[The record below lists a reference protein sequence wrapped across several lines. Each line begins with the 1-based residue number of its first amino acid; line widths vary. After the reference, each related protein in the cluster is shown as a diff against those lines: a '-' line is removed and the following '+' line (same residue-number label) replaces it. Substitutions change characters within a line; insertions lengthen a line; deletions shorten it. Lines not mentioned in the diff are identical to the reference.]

1 MKTPLLF
8 ATALCAT
15 AAWAD
20 VTSIDPP
27 EKAFDQTGGAAMV
40 TLSGS
45 GSWEATTDATW
56 IHLLTTSGTV
66 GTSPF
71 AYTVDANPTAD
82 TRIGTIDI
90 SGMPH
95 TVTQKGVPATLDT
108 NSASFNEA
116 GGQTTVGVTVATG
129 VSWSVKNAPDW
140 VTVAPETATGS
151 ATVTLTIA
159 PYTGR
164 ENRTAELAIAG
175 QPFTVTQ
182 TGVAA
187 TLSPTQ
193 ATADMNSTI
202 ISVTVTADAETT
214 WRAETDAAWL
224 SFLPS
229 AEGQGPGT
237 LLVVVASNPS
247 VKERQGIVSV
257 GGATLTVTQA
267 GTQQYSLVLAPET
280 GTVAPTGGDG
290 TVEVVATQDLEWTA
304 ATQQSEWL
312 TVNQTEGA
320 GSGQVTYHAAPNP
333 ETEARTGTIRVSAQL
348 PEPTIDLSR
357 ALTRWNGDDGYVN
370 NGEGS
375 SRDWKDDSSEAMAFT
390 LTSLGIIHPLFD
402 LTIFNEVEKGSLYI
416 NAANQLV
423 FQDTVSTQVSDFVVE
438 ANVRYKVF
446 FVRGNRQT
454 DIYVGKDTEGPA
466 VKLFTTGILDISKM
480 GETTY
485 PSPGKLVDGTVEDS
499 DYWERTLSEA
509 EVQAAIKQ
517 TDRPKAAKDTSK
529 APYEGLDFFYSLD
542 GWADL
547 EPTFDHHLHLTKDRY
562 GWYGGAHKGA
572 IRSWDED
579 EVKSLGF
586 DGSTVVFECDIYD
599 EENNRYK
606 TTQEASNAARSA
618 MYDLHSDI
626 REGACPNLTYTF
638 WCKWEDFKEEAFL
651 TLFNYDEIG
660 YESSCKTDLR
670 GFGLDTWYAIQEIY
684 FTLYLSEKRQRVP
697 CLTLSKE
704 GRVSLFGTEASTNC
718 KRNQWHMVAVTFSTA
733 AYNSGHYEL
742 YLDGVLVA
750 TVAVTDDEGDM
761 LDTFYPQFW
770 ELGGG
775 LEVAY
780 DDMEVYKR
788 RLTGAEIAAIYEA
801 EKPLEAVH
809 TVTQEEQTLEV
820 SGDALNLAAAGDS
833 RALTVSAGA
842 NQAWTATCAAD
853 WVSFTPASGTGN
865 GTVTVTA
872 SANQTTAPR
881 SAIATVAG
889 QEVTISQLGQ
899 KATIEAN
906 TSTVIGSVGGDLI
919 FSIDIGDGIAWEAGS
934 DSTWAQVSQGASGSG
949 AGSVTVTIAANPD
962 AGFASRTDAIE
973 IAGETIY
980 VTQRDFDVSIT
991 PEHTQI
997 ASAATQGEIAVTAPD
1012 NAQWDVLATVNWLTP
1027 NAAVGIGQTT
1037 LAYTVAENT
1046 TGVTRTGMILIAGV
1060 PHTVTQSAG
1069 AVVTVETVGEGSV
1082 SGGGTVPDGTE
1093 VTLTATPAEGYV
1105 FSHWTGDATGTANP
1119 LTFTAEGAM
1128 SVVAHFVPQAAVDA
1142 QVEAAI
1148 EAGGYVTKE
1157 QVKDLSFGA
1166 PIIDVEGDSVKVGIR
1181 LQSASSLSGEPTWE
1195 TVKPDAAETDAEGVI
1210 SVTLPQEG
1218 NAAFYRF
1225 LSPEPEEETPTD
1237 SEP

>member
-1 MKTPLLF
+1 MKTSLLF

-15 AAWAD
+15 ATWAE

-27 EKAFDQTGGAAMV
+27 EKAIEQTGGAAMV

-45 GSWEATTDATW
+45 GQWTAETDADW
-56 IHLLTTSGTV
+56 IHLLNASGAV
-66 GTSPF
+66 GTTPF
-71 AYTVDANPTAD
+71 AYTVDENPSAD
-82 TRIGTIDI
+82 TRVGVIDI
-90 SGMPH
+90 SGLTH
-95 TVTQKGVPATLDT
+95 TVTQKGLPATLSA
-108 NSASFNEA
+108 NSAAFDDA
-116 GGQTTVGVTVATG
+116 GGQTTVEVTVDTG
-129 VSWSVKNAPDW
+129 VSWSVKHAPDW
-140 VTVAPETATGS
+140 VTVAPETASGP

-164 ENRTAELAIAG
+164 ETRTAELAIAG
-175 QPFTVTQ
+175 QTFTVTQ

-202 ISVTVTADAETT
+202 IQVTVTADAETA
-214 WRAETDAAWL
+214 WRAETDADWL
-224 SFLPS
+224 SFPFG
-229 AEGQGPGT
+229 AEGKGTGT

-267 GTQQYSLVLAPET
+267 GTQQYALVLAPET

-290 TVEVVATQDLEWTA
+290 TVEIVATPDLEWSVATQQTD
-304 ATQQSEWL
+304 WL
-312 TVNQTEGA
+312 TVNQKEGA

-333 ETEARTGTIRVSAQL
+333 ETGARTGTIRVSAQL

-402 LTIFNEVEKGSLYI
+402 LTIFNDVEKGSLYI
-416 NAANQLV
+416 NAANHLV

-438 ANVRYKVF
+438 SNVRYKVF

-466 VKLFTTGILDISKM
+466 IKLFTTGILDISKM

-485 PSPGKLVDGTVEDS
+485 PTPGKLVDGTVEDS

-517 TDRPKAAKDTSK
+517 TNRPKAAKDTSK

-542 GWADL
+542 GWGDL
-547 EPTFDHHLHLTKDRY
+547 EPTLDHRLHLTEDRY
-562 GWYGGAHKGA
+562 GWYGGAYKGA
-572 IRSWDED
+572 LQSWDETLINQYD
-579 EVKSLGF
+579 LNWWKSTKPAYASSDLEGQGF
-586 DGSTVVFECDIYD
+586 LREADA
-599 EENNRYK
+599 EEYAQNGAL
-606 TTQEASNAARSA
+606 EAARETLSGR
-618 MYDLHSDI
+618 SDN
-626 REGACPNLTYTF
+626 EAYAESVTYNF
-638 WCKWEDFKEEAFL
+638 WCKWDAF
-651 TLFNYDEIG
+651 
-660 YESSCKTDLR
+660 
-670 GFGLDTWYAIQEIY
+670 
-684 FTLYLSEKRQRVP
+684 V
-697 CLTLSKE
+697 E
-704 GRVSLFGTEASTNC
+704 GPLFGCTIYTRTYTTEWEVVDQGTGVLMGERYKIKKSRVTFAPTTNPSHKTYLTMSSDGAIKLLDKAAPLPC
-718 KRNQWHMVAVTFSTA
+718 ALGQWHMVSLVI
-733 AYNSGHYEL
+733 NEKNYEL
-742 YLDGVLVA
+742 YLDGIQILS
-750 TVAVTDDEGDM
+750 TEGDAFG
-761 LDTFYPQFW
+761 TGYPQFW
-770 ELGGG
+770 ELSGG

-788 RLTGAEIAAIYEA
+788 RLTGSEIAAIYTA

-809 TVTQEEQTLEV
+809 TVTQDEQTLEV
-820 SGDALNLAAAGDS
+820 SGDALNLVAAGES

-842 NQAWTATCAAD
+842 NQTWTATCEAD
-853 WVSFTPASGTGN
+853 WVSFAPASGTGN

-872 SANQTTAPR
+872 AANQTTAFR
-881 SAIATVAG
+881 SAIATIAG

-906 TSTVIGSVGGDLI
+906 TSTVIGSEGGELTFTVDL
-919 FSIDIGDGIAWEAGS
+919 GEGIAWEADS
-934 DSTWAQVSQGASGSG
+934 DSTWAQVTQGASGNG
-949 AGSVTVTIAANPD
+949 TGTVTVTIEKNPD
-962 AGFASRTDAIE
+962 SAFASRTDAIE

-997 ASAATQGEIAVTAPD
+997 TNAATQGEIAVTAPD

-1069 AVVTVETVGEGSV
+1069 AVVTVATVGEGSV

-1148 EAGGYVTKE
+1148 EAGGYVTKD

-1181 LQSASSLSGEPTWE
+1181 LQSANSLSGNPTWE
-1195 TVKPDAAETDAEGVI
+1195 TVKPDAAEADAEGVI
-1210 SVTLPQEG
+1210 SVTLPREG

-1225 LSPEPEEETPTD
+1225 LSPEAEAETPTD
-1237 SEP
+1237 PEP

>member
-1 MKTPLLF
+1 MKTSLLF

-15 AAWAD
+15 ATWAE

-27 EKAFDQTGGAAMV
+27 EKAIEQTGGAAMV

-45 GSWEATTDATW
+45 GQWTAETDADW
-56 IHLLTTSGTV
+56 IHLLNASGAV
-66 GTSPF
+66 GTTPF
-71 AYTVDANPTAD
+71 AYTVDENPSAD
-82 TRIGTIDI
+82 TRVGVIDI
-90 SGMPH
+90 SGLTH
-95 TVTQKGVPATLDT
+95 TVTQKGLPATLSA
-108 NSASFNEA
+108 NSAAFDDA
-116 GGQTTVGVTVATG
+116 GGQTTVEVTVDTG
-129 VSWSVKNAPDW
+129 VSWSVKHAPDW
-140 VTVAPETATGS
+140 VTVAPETASGP

-164 ENRTAELAIAG
+164 ETRTAELAIAG
-175 QPFTVTQ
+175 QTFTVTQ

-202 ISVTVTADAETT
+202 IQVTVTADAETA
-214 WRAETDAAWL
+214 WRAETDADWL
-224 SFLPS
+224 SFPFA
-229 AEGQGPGT
+229 AEGKGTGT

-267 GTQQYSLVLAPET
+267 GTQQYALVLAPET

-290 TVEVVATQDLEWTA
+290 TVEIVATPDLEWSVATQQTD
-304 ATQQSEWL
+304 WL
-312 TVNQTEGA
+312 TVNQKEGA

-333 ETEARTGTIRVSAQL
+333 ETEARTGTIHVSAQL

-402 LTIFNEVEKGSLYI
+402 LTIFNDVEKGSLYI
-416 NAANQLV
+416 NAANHLV

-438 ANVRYKVF
+438 SNVRYKVF

-466 VKLFTTGILDISKM
+466 IKLFTTGILDISKM

-485 PSPGKLVDGTVEDS
+485 PTPGKLVDGTVEDS

-517 TDRPKAAKDTSK
+517 TNRPKAAKDTSK

-542 GWADL
+542 GWGDL
-547 EPTFDHHLHLTKDRY
+547 EPTLDHRLHLTEDRY
-562 GWYGGAHKGA
+562 GWYGGAYKGA
-572 IRSWDED
+572 IRSWDETSV
-579 EVKSLGF
+579 EK
-586 DGSTVVFECDIYD
+586 
-599 EENNRYK
+599 
-606 TTQEASNAARSA
+606 
-618 MYDLHSDI
+618 YDLNWWKSTENDSYNSLAEGQYYDTKAEAEAEVLRRVTEVAQEYLSQYSDNGVYA
-626 REGACPNLTYTF
+626 ESVTYNF
-638 WCKWEDFKEEAFL
+638 WCKWDAFIEGPLLGCAIYTRNYTPDYRIQTTIYGEYLVAQAEANFAPTTNPSHETYL
-651 TLFNYDEIG
+651 TM
-660 YESSCKTDLR
+660 SSDGTIKL
-670 GFGLDTWYAIQEIY
+670 LDKAAPRRC
-684 FTLYLSEKRQRVP
+684 TLD
-697 CLTLSKE
+697 
-704 GRVSLFGTEASTNC
+704 
-718 KRNQWHMVAVTFSTA
+718 QWHMVSLVI
-733 AYNSGHYEL
+733 NEKNYEL
-742 YLDGVLVA
+742 YLDGIQILSA
-750 TVAVTDDEGDM
+750 QGDAFG
-761 LDTFYPQFW
+761 TGYPQFW

-788 RLTGAEIAAIYEA
+788 RLTGAEIAAIYAA
-801 EKPLEAVH
+801 EKPLEAIH
-809 TVTQEEQTLEV
+809 TVTQDEQTLEV
-820 SGDALNLAAAGDS
+820 SGEALNLAAAGES

-842 NQAWTATCAAD
+842 NQTWTATCEAN
-853 WVSFTPASGTGN
+853 WVRFAPASGAGN

-872 SANQTTAPR
+872 AANQTTAPR
-881 SAIATVAG
+881 SAIATIAG

-906 TSTVIGSVGGDLI
+906 TSTVIGSEGGDLT
-919 FSIDIGDGIAWEAGS
+919 FTVDPGEGIAWEAGS
-934 DSTWAQVSQGASGSG
+934 DSTWAQVTQGASGNG
-949 AGSVTVTIAANPD
+949 AGSVTVTIEKNPD
-962 AGFASRTDAIE
+962 SAFASRTDAIE

-991 PEHTQI
+991 PERTQI
-997 ASAATQGEIAVTAPD
+997 SSAAAQGEIAVTAPD
-1012 NAQWDVLATVNWLTP
+1012 NAQWDVLATMDWLTP

-1181 LQSASSLSGEPTWE
+1181 LQSASSLSGNPTWE

-1210 SVTLPQEG
+1210 SVTLTQEG

>member
-1 MKTPLLF
+1 MKTSLLF

-15 AAWAD
+15 AAWAE

-27 EKAFDQTGGAAMV
+27 EKAIEQTGDAAMV

-45 GSWEATTDATW
+45 GQWTAETDADW
-56 IHLLTTSGTV
+56 IHLLNASGAV
-66 GTSPF
+66 GTTPF
-71 AYTVDANPTAD
+71 VYTVDANPSAD
-82 TRIGTIDI
+82 TRVGVIDI
-90 SGMPH
+90 SGLTH
-95 TVTQKGVPATLDT
+95 TVTQKGLPATLSA
-108 NSASFNEA
+108 NSAAFDDA
-116 GGQTTVGVTVATG
+116 GGQTTVEVDVATG
-129 VSWSVKNAPDW
+129 VSWSVKHAPDW
-140 VTVAPETATGS
+140 VTVAPEAATGP

-164 ENRTAELAIAG
+164 ETRTAELAIAG
-175 QPFTVTQ
+175 QTFTVTQ
-182 TGVAA
+182 TGVAV
-187 TLSPTQ
+187 TLSPTH
-193 ATADMNSTI
+193 ATTEMNSTI
-202 ISVTVTADAETT
+202 IQVTVTTDAETT
-214 WRAETDAAWL
+214 WRAETDADWL
-224 SFLPS
+224 SFS
-229 AEGQGPGT
+229 FGAEGKGPGT

-267 GTQQYSLVLAPET
+267 GTQQYALVLAPET

-290 TVEVVATQDLEWTA
+290 TVEIVATPDLEWSVATQQPD
-304 ATQQSEWL
+304 WL

-357 ALTRWNGDDGYVN
+357 ALTRWNGDNGYVN
-370 NGEGS
+370 NGEAS
-375 SRDWKDDSSEAMAFT
+375 SREWKDDSSEAMAFT

-416 NAANQLV
+416 NAANHLV

-438 ANVRYKVF
+438 SNVRYKVF

-466 VKLFTTGILDISKM
+466 IKLFTTGILDISKM

-485 PSPGKLVDGTVEDS
+485 PTPGKLVDGTVEDS
-499 DYWERTLSEA
+499 DYWERTLSEE

-529 APYEGLDFFYSLD
+529 APYEGLAFFYSLD
-542 GWADL
+542 GWGDL
-547 EPTFDHHLHLTKDRY
+547 EPTLDHRLHLTEDRY
-562 GWYGGAHKGA
+562 GWYGGAYKGA
-572 IRSWDED
+572 LQSWDETSVEKYD
-579 EVKSLGF
+579 LNWWKSTENDSYNSRVEGKYYDTKAEAEAEVLRG
-586 DGSTVVFECDIYD
+586 VIEVA
-599 EENNRYK
+599 
-606 TTQEASNAARSA
+606 QEYLS
-618 MYDLHSDI
+618 LHSDNDVYA
-626 REGACPNLTYTF
+626 ESATYNF
-638 WCKWEDFKEEAFL
+638 WCKWDAF
-651 TLFNYDEIG
+651 
-660 YESSCKTDLR
+660 
-670 GFGLDTWYAIQEIY
+670 
-684 FTLYLSEKRQRVP
+684 V
-697 CLTLSKE
+697 E
-704 GRVSLFGTEASTNC
+704 GPLFGCTIYTRNYTPDYRIQTTTSGRYWIYQAEANFSPTTNPTHKTYLTMSSDGTIKLLDKAAPRRC
-718 KRNQWHMVAVTFSTA
+718 APGQWHMVSLVI
-733 AYNSGHYEL
+733 NEKNYEL
-742 YLDGVLVA
+742 YLDGIQILS
-750 TVAVTDDEGDM
+750 TEGDAFG
-761 LDTFYPQFW
+761 TGYPQFW
-770 ELGGG
+770 ELSGG

-788 RLTGAEIAAIYEA
+788 RLTGSEIAAIYTA

-809 TVTQEEQTLEV
+809 TVTQDEQTLEV
-820 SGDALNLAAAGDS
+820 SGEALDLAAAGES

-842 NQAWTATCAAD
+842 NQAWTATCEAN
-853 WVSFTPASGTGN
+853 WVSFTPNSGTGN

-872 SANQTTAPR
+872 AANQTTAPR
-881 SAIATVAG
+881 SAIATIAG
-889 QEVTISQLGQ
+889 QAVTISQRGQ
-899 KATIEAN
+899 KATVEADS
-906 TSTVIGSVGGDLI
+906 STVIGSEGGELTFTVDP
-919 FSIDIGDGIAWEAGS
+919 GEGIAWEAGS
-934 DSTWAQVSQGASGSG
+934 DSTWAQVTQGASGSG
-949 AGSVTVTIAANPD
+949 AGTVTVTIEKNPD
-962 AGFASRTDAIE
+962 SAFASRTDAIE

-1060 PHTVTQSAG
+1060 PHTVTQSTG
-1069 AVVTVETVGEGSV
+1069 AIVTVETVGEGSV
-1082 SGGGTVPDGTE
+1082 SGGGAVPDDTE
-1093 VTLTATPAEGYV
+1093 VTLTASPAEGYV
-1105 FSHWTGDATGTANP
+1105 FSHWTGDAEGTVNP
-1119 LTFTAEGAM
+1119 LTFTAEGTM
-1128 SVVAHFVPQAAVDA
+1128 SVVAHFVPQTVVEA
-1142 QVEAAI
+1142 QVNAAI

-1166 PIIDVEGDSVKVGIR
+1166 PIIDVEGDAVKVGIR
-1181 LQSASSLSGEPTWE
+1181 LQSADSLSGDPTWE
-1195 TVKPDAAETDAEGVI
+1195 TLKPTAAETDAEGVI
-1210 SVTLPQEG
+1210 SVTLPREG

-1225 LSPEPEEETPTD
+1225 LSPEPEEEGTPAGT
-1237 SEP
+1237 EP

>member
-1 MKTPLLF
+1 MKTSLLF

-267 GTQQYSLVLAPET
+267 GTQQYALVLAPET

-290 TVEVVATQDLEWTA
+290 TVEIVATPDLEWSVATQQPD
-304 ATQQSEWL
+304 WL

-357 ALTRWNGDDGYVN
+357 ALTRWNGDNGYVN
-370 NGEGS
+370 NGEAS
-375 SRDWKDDSSEAMAFT
+375 SREWKDDSSEAMAFT

-416 NAANQLV
+416 NAANHLV

-438 ANVRYKVF
+438 SNVRYKVF

-466 VKLFTTGILDISKM
+466 IKLFTTGILDISKM

-485 PSPGKLVDGTVEDS
+485 PTPGKLVDGTVEDS

-529 APYEGLDFFYSLD
+529 APYEGLAFFYSLD
-542 GWADL
+542 GWGDL
-547 EPTFDHHLHLTKDRY
+547 EPTLDHRLHLTEDRY
-562 GWYGGAHKGA
+562 GWYGGAYKGA
-572 IRSWDED
+572 LQSWDETSVEKYD
-579 EVKSLGF
+579 LNWWKSTENDSYNSRVEGKYYDTKAEAEAEVLRG
-586 DGSTVVFECDIYD
+586 VIEVA
-599 EENNRYK
+599 
-606 TTQEASNAARSA
+606 QEYLS
-618 MYDLHSDI
+618 LHSDNDVYA
-626 REGACPNLTYTF
+626 ESATYNF
-638 WCKWEDFKEEAFL
+638 WCKWDAF
-651 TLFNYDEIG
+651 
-660 YESSCKTDLR
+660 
-670 GFGLDTWYAIQEIY
+670 
-684 FTLYLSEKRQRVP
+684 V
-697 CLTLSKE
+697 E
-704 GRVSLFGTEASTNC
+704 GPLFGCTIYTRNYTPDYRIQTTTSGRYWIYQAEANFSPTTNPTHKTYLTMSSDGTIKLLDKAAPRRC
-718 KRNQWHMVAVTFSTA
+718 APGQWHMVSLVI
-733 AYNSGHYEL
+733 NEKEYEL
-742 YLDGVLVA
+742 YLDGIQILSA
-750 TVAVTDDEGDM
+750 QGDAFG
-761 LDTFYPQFW
+761 TGYPQFW

-788 RLTGAEIAAIYEA
+788 RLTGSEISAIYTA

-809 TVTQEEQTLEV
+809 TVTQKEQTLEV
-820 SGDALNLAAAGDS
+820 SGEALDLAAAGES

-842 NQAWTATCAAD
+842 NQAWTATCEAN
-853 WVSFTPASGTGN
+853 WVSFTPNSGTGN

-872 SANQTTAPR
+872 AANQTTAPR
-881 SAIATVAG
+881 SAIATIAG
-889 QEVTISQLGQ
+889 QAVTISQRGQ
-899 KATIEAN
+899 KATVEADS
-906 TSTVIGSVGGDLI
+906 STVIGSEGGELTFTVDP
-919 FSIDIGDGIAWEAGS
+919 GEGIAWEAGS
-934 DSTWAQVSQGASGSG
+934 DSTWAQVTQGASGSG
-949 AGSVTVTIAANPD
+949 AGTVTVTIEKNPD
-962 AGFASRTDAIE
+962 SAFASRTDAIE

-1082 SGGGTVPDGTE
+1082 SGGGTVPDDTE

-1181 LQSASSLSGEPTWE
+1181 LQSANSLSGNPTWE
-1195 TVKPDAAETDAEGVI
+1195 TVKPDAAEADAEGVI
-1210 SVTLPQEG
+1210 SVTLPREG

-1225 LSPEPEEETPTD
+1225 LSPEAEAETPTD
-1237 SEP
+1237 PEP

>member
-1 MKTPLLF
+1 MKTSLLF

-15 AAWAD
+15 ATWAE

-27 EKAFDQTGGAAMV
+27 EKAIEQTGGAAMV

-45 GSWEATTDATW
+45 GQWTAETDADW
-56 IHLLTTSGTV
+56 IHLLNASGAV
-66 GTSPF
+66 GTTPF
-71 AYTVDANPTAD
+71 VYTVDANPSAD
-82 TRIGTIDI
+82 TRVGVIDI
-90 SGMPH
+90 SGLTH
-95 TVTQKGVPATLDT
+95 TVTQKGLPATLSA
-108 NSASFNEA
+108 NSAAFDDA
-116 GGQTTVGVTVATG
+116 GGQTTVEVDVATG
-129 VSWSVKNAPDW
+129 VSWSVKHAPDW
-140 VTVAPETATGS
+140 VTVAPEAATGP

-164 ENRTAELAIAG
+164 ETRSAELAIAG
-175 QPFTVTQ
+175 QTFTVTQ
-182 TGVAA
+182 TGVAV
-187 TLSPTQ
+187 TLSPTH
-193 ATADMNSTI
+193 ATTEMNSTI
-202 ISVTVTADAETT
+202 IQVTVTADAETT
-214 WRAETDAAWL
+214 WRAETDADWL
-224 SFLPS
+224 SFS
-229 AEGQGPGT
+229 FGAEGKGPGT

-267 GTQQYSLVLAPET
+267 GTQQYALVLAPET

-290 TVEVVATQDLEWTA
+290 TVEIVATPDLEWSVATQQPD
-304 ATQQSEWL
+304 WL

-333 ETEARTGTIRVSAQL
+333 ETAARTGTIRVSAQL

-357 ALTRWNGDDGYVN
+357 ALTRWNGDNGYVN
-370 NGEGS
+370 NGEAS
-375 SRDWKDDSSEAMAFT
+375 SREWKDDSSEAMAFT

-402 LTIFNEVEKGSLYI
+402 LTIFNDVEKGSLYI
-416 NAANQLV
+416 NAANHLV

-438 ANVRYKVF
+438 SNVRYKVF

-466 VKLFTTGILDISKM
+466 IKLFTTGILDISKM

-485 PSPGKLVDGTVEDS
+485 PTPGKLVDGTVEDS

-529 APYEGLDFFYSLD
+529 APYEGLAFFYSLD
-542 GWADL
+542 GWGDL
-547 EPTFDHHLHLTKDRY
+547 EPTLDHRLHLTEDRY
-562 GWYGGAHKGA
+562 GWYGGAYKGA

-606 TTQEASNAARSA
+606 TDQEAREAAKSV
-618 MYDLHSDI
+618 MYELYRDI
-626 REGACPNLTYTF
+626 DEGSCNNLTYTF
-638 WCKWEDFKEEAFL
+638 WCKWEDFKEESFL
-651 TLFNYDEIG
+651 TLFNYAQGG
-660 YESSCKTDLR
+660 YEPSCKVSLR
-670 GFGLDTWYAIQEIY
+670 GFGGDTWYAIKEMSL
-684 FTLYLSEKRQRVP
+684 TLYLPDKRQRVP

-704 GRVSLFGTEASTNC
+704 GYVSLFGTEASASC
-718 KRNQWHMVAVTFSTA
+718 KRNQWHMVAVTFSTES
-733 AYNSGHYEL
+733 YKSGHYEL
-742 YLDGVLVA
+742 YLDGMLVA
-750 TVAVTDDEGDM
+750 TVAVTNTEGDM
-761 LDTFYPQFW
+761 LETFYPQFW

-788 RLTGAEIAAIYEA
+788 RLTGAEISDIYKA

-820 SGDALNLAAAGDS
+820 SGEALDLAAAGES
-833 RALTVSAGA
+833 RSLTVSAGA
-842 NQAWTATCAAD
+842 NQAWTATCEAN
-853 WVSFTPASGTGN
+853 WVSFTPNSGTGN

-872 SANQTTAPR
+872 AANQTTAPR
-881 SAIATVAG
+881 SAIATIAG
-889 QEVTISQLGQ
+889 QAVTISQLGQ
-899 KATIEAN
+899 KATVEADS
-906 TSTVIGSVGGDLI
+906 STVIGSEGGELTFTVDL
-919 FSIDIGDGIAWEAGS
+919 GEGIAWEADS
-934 DSTWAQVSQGASGSG
+934 DSTWAQVTQGASGNG
-949 AGSVTVTIAANPD
+949 TGTVTVTIEKNPD
-962 AGFASRTDAIE
+962 SAFASRTDAIE

-991 PEHTQI
+991 PERTQI
-997 ASAATQGEIAVTAPD
+997 SSAAAQGEIAVTAPD
-1012 NAQWDVLATVNWLTP
+1012 NAQWDVLATMDWLTP
-1027 NAAVGIGQTT
+1027 KAAVGIGQTT

-1046 TGVTRTGMILIAGV
+1046 TGTTRTGMILIAGV

-1069 AVVTVETVGEGSV
+1069 AIVTVETVGEGSV

-1195 TVKPDAAETDAEGVI
+1195 TVKPDAAEADAEGGI
-1210 SVTLPQEG
+1210 SVTLPREG